1 MILRRLIL
9 KDFRSYPNLDL
20 EFGEGKNLILGN
32 NASGKTN
39 LAEAIHFL
47 SLAKSWRTQEE
58 GSLIRLG
65 CPMASV
71 RAFVEEG
78 ILRREILIEITPQGK
93 RIFVNGKPA
102 RRLGELSKVVN
113 VLLFAP
119 EDVRL
124 FQGPPLAR
132 RNFLDI
138 GLSKR
143 SNDYLTL
150 IARQNSL
157 LKSRNALL
165 KDGARDKALL
175 EVITDQ
181 LIDVQEPIVRYR
193 TMYVTSLNA
202 VLPKLLGALR
212 GVNAPCSLL
221 YRSFVKDDGSFK
233 ERAKKAYSD
242 ALEGDILHKGT
253 SVGVQREDFS
263 VRLSGKDIREFG
275 SQGENRMVALALKLS
290 PFFLVEEAEKKPI
303 CVLDDV
309 TSELDADNVARL
321 LSVLDGLGQSF
332 LTATDLSL
340 TGASVFEVADH
351 KATRRN

>member
-1 MILRRLIL
+1 MILERLIL
-9 KDFRSYPNLDL
+9 KDFRTYPSLDL
-20 EFGEGKNLILGN
+20 TFGEGKNLILGS
-32 NASGKTN
+32 NAAGKTN

-58 GSLIRLG
+58 RNLIRFG
-65 CPMASV
+65 CEQASV
-71 RAFVEEG
+71 RAFVREG
-78 ILRREILIEITPQGK
+78 ILRREILIEVTPQGK
-93 RIFVNGKPA
+93 RIFLNGKPA
-102 RRLGELSKVVN
+102 RRLGDLSKVVN

-124 FQGPPLAR
+124 FQGPPLLR

-143 SNDYLTL
+143 SGDYLSL
-150 IARQNSL
+150 IARQTSL

-165 KDGARDKALL
+165 KDGAKDRALL

-202 VLPKLLGALR
+202 VLPKLLAALR
-212 GVNAPCSLL
+212 GANAPCSLV
-221 YRSFVKDDGSFK
+221 YRSFVRDDGTFR
-233 ERAKKAYSD
+233 ERAKKAYLD

-253 SVGVQREDFS
+253 SIGVQREDFS
-263 VRLSGKDIREFG
+263 LRLAGKDIAEFG
-275 SQGENRMVALALKLS
+275 SQGENRMAALALKLA
-290 PFFLVEEAEKKPI
+290 PFYLVEEAEKKPI

-309 TSELDADNVARL
+309 TSELDAENVARL
-321 LSVLDGLGQSF
+321 LQVLEGLGQSF

-340 TGASVFEVADH
+340 SGASVFEVADH
-351 KATRRN
+351 NAIRRN